1 MDKATVSK
9 TFSPKKYTD
18 SKLLQ
23 KAGTVLERMT
33 DNDYFP
39 NVQSRLDELR
49 AKIQSYTMAIS
60 ESNQGGRLST
70 AIKINCRKELEEY
83 LKELADYV
91 QQGSKGDQLAILSTG
106 FDIHKKPSRVG
117 ELDKPTYV
125 KLEVG
130 PYKGSLWL
138 SCAVVDKALFYV
150 FEYCLAPMGPDS
162 VWVQVT
168 SSRRKILIDGLIS
181 GKEYCF
187 RIAAA
192 RTDPSR
198 IWSDPVKSYVL

>member
-23 KAGTVLERMT
+23 KTEMVLERMT

-39 NVQSRLDELR
+39 NVLSRLDELR
-49 AKIQSYTMAIS
+49 AKIQSYKMAIS

-70 AIKINCRKELEEY
+70 VIKINCRKELEDY

-91 QQGSKGDQLAILSTG
+91 QQASKGNALVLLSAG

-150 FEYCLAPMGPDS
+150 FEYCLAPAGPDS
-162 VWVQVT
+162 VWIQVT

-198 IWSDPVKSYVL
+198 IWSDAVKSYVL

>member
-23 KAGTVLERMT
+23 KAEMVLERMT

-49 AKIQSYTMAIS
+49 AKIQSYKTAIS

-70 AIKINCRKELEEY
+70 VIKINCRKELEDY

-91 QQGSKGDQLAILSTG
+91 QQASKGNALVLLSAG

-150 FEYCLAPMGPDS
+150 FEYCLAPAGPDS
-162 VWVQVT
+162 VWIQVT

-198 IWSDPVKSYVL
+198 IWSDAVKSYVL

>member
-49 AKIQSYTMAIS
+49 AKIQSYKTAIS

-70 AIKINCRKELEEY
+70 VIKINCRKELEDY

-91 QQGSKGDQLAILSTG
+91 QQASKGNALVLLSAG

-150 FEYCLAPMGPDS
+150 FEYCLAPAGPDS
-162 VWVQVT
+162 VWIQVT

-198 IWSDPVKSYVL
+198 IWSDAVKSYVL

>member
-70 AIKINCRKELEEY
+70 VIKINCRKELEDY

-91 QQGSKGDQLAILSTG
+91 QQASKGNALVLLSAG

-150 FEYCLAPMGPDS
+150 FEYCLAPAGPDS
-162 VWVQVT
+162 VWIQVT

-181 GKEYCF
+181 GKKYCF

-198 IWSDPVKSYVL
+198 IWSDQVKSYVL

>member
-9 TFSPKKYTD
+9 TFSPKKYKD
-18 SKLLQ
+18 LKLLN
-23 KAGTVLERMT
+23 KAEAVLEKMT
-33 DNDYFP
+33 NNDYFP
-39 NVQSRLDELR
+39 NIQSKLDELR
-49 AKIQSYTMAIS
+49 AKIQSYKVAIV

-70 AIKINCRKELEEY
+70 VIKINCRKELEDY

-91 QQGSKGDQLAILSTG
+91 QQASKGNALVLLSAG

-150 FEYCLAPMGPDS
+150 FEYCLVPMGPDS

-198 IWSDPVKSYVL
+198 IWSDAVKSYVL

>member
-60 ESNQGGRLST
+60 ESNQGGRFST
-70 AIKINCRKELEEY
+70 AI
-83 LKELADYV
+83 
-91 QQGSKGDQLAILSTG
+91 
-106 FDIHKKPSRVG
+106 
-117 ELDKPTYV
+117 
-125 KLEVG
+125 
-130 PYKGSLWL
+130 
-138 SCAVVDKALFYV
+138 
-150 FEYCLAPMGPDS
+150 
-162 VWVQVT
+162 
-168 SSRRKILIDGLIS
+168 
-181 GKEYCF
+181 
-187 RIAAA
+187 
-192 RTDPSR
+192 
-198 IWSDPVKSYVL
+198 